1 MPTLFVVAT
10 PIGNLGDLS
19 HRAAEVLSSVKL
31 VIAEDTRVARKL
43 LGHLG
48 AEPRLMSYH
57 RHSSPAKLERILE
70 EVSDLDAALISD
82 AGTPGVNDP
91 GAELVARA
99 AAAGVT
105 VSPLPGPSA
114 ITAALSVS
122 GFGFDSFTSLGY
134 LATSRSK
141 RRKLL
146 TRAVKSDAVVVFLEA
161 PHRICETIS
170 DLSDMIPNRQIVV
183 CRELTKLHEEVWRG
197 TASEAAGYFAQPRGE
212 FVVVLAPCPPEERD
226 ARTETTPEEIL
237 AVADRLR
244 GEGMS
249 TGELAT
255 ATAEE
260 LGVSRREVYQV
271 LIGREHRPES
281 TEPNSAGSSRR

>member
-19 HRAAEVLSSVKL
+19 SRAAEVLSSVKL

-48 AEPRLMSYH
+48 AQPRLMSYH
-57 RHSSPAKLERILE
+57 RHSSPTKLERILE
-70 EVSDLDAALISD
+70 ELSSLDAALISD

-91 GAELVARA
+91 GAELIARA

-114 ITAALSVS
+114 ITTALSVS

-141 RRKLL
+141 RRKQLVY
-146 TRAVKSDAVVVFLEA
+146 AAKSDAVMVFLEA
-161 PHRICETIS
+161 PHRICET
-170 DLSDMIPNRQIVV
+170 LSELSGLVPDRQVVV

-197 TASEAAGYFAQPRGE
+197 TASEAAGHFAQPRGE
-212 FVVVLAPCPPEERD
+212 FVVVLAPRPPDERD
-226 ARTETTPEEIL
+226 ALTETTSEEIL
-237 AVADRLR
+237 AVADTLR
-244 GEGMS
+244 RDGMS
-249 TGELAT
+249 TGELAS
-255 ATAEE
+255 ATSEE
-260 LGVSRREVYQV
+260 MGVGRRAVYQV
-271 LIGREHRPES
+271 LIGRER
-281 TEPNSAGSSRR
+281 